1 MEDLKRAKLHKME
14 DLRLSYLHKMKN
26 FVLCVMRSVA
36 VQHFS
41 WGLDDRLQLIAFI
54 GGELLFGDSSF
65 PSVVHTEAANVGY
78 DSVCCAC
85 FGIKRIDRRGVL
97 AARGSMALVRSQS
110 LLSSHYLTDVIVS
123 VTICPLISYVVRC
136 VWSALESVNGG
147 KPLFLTKRKYA
158 WRMDEGDCGIVA

>member
-1 MEDLKRAKLHKME
+1 
-14 DLRLSYLHKMKN
+14 
-26 FVLCVMRSVA
+26 MRDEVSCGSA
-36 VQHFS
+36 FS
-41 WGLDDRLQLIAFI
+41 WGLDDRLRLIAFI

-97 AARGSMALVRSQS
+97 AARGSMALVRPQS